1 MRRHGKHKLAA
12 MALASAVAIAAG
24 CGDDTKTTDDAK
36 STSGSGTA
44 SSSGDSEGSAASK
57 NLAASDG
64 SVDSTASVADLVSRG
79 ERIYNVNCI
88 ACHHRDPSQDG
99 GLGPPV
105 AGSSRELI
113 EARVMRGEYPPG
125 YTPKA
130 DTRLMIP
137 LPHLEPE
144 LDALAAFLESRAK

>member
-1 MRRHGKHKLAA
+1 MRRHGKNRIAA
-12 MALASAVAIAAG
+12 IALAGAVALAAG
-24 CGDDTKTTDDAK
+24 CGDDANTANTGNKANTAAA
-36 STSGSGTA
+36 GS
-44 SSSGDSEGSAASK
+44 SSSGSKDAAGSEEAETD
-57 NLAASDG
+57 LA
-64 SVDSTASVADLVSRG
+64 SRG

-88 ACHHRDPSQDG
+88 ACHHRDPTQDG
-99 GLGPPV
+99 GLGPPI

-113 EARVMRGEYPPG
+113 EARVIRGEYPPG

-144 LDALAAFLESRAK
+144 LDALAAFLASRAK

>member
-1 MRRHGKHKLAA
+1 MRWHGKNRIAA
-12 MALASAVAIAAG
+12 IALAGAVALAVG
-24 CGDDTKTTDDAK
+24 CGDDTNTANTAAA
-36 STSGSGTA
+36 GSNSSDSKDTA
-44 SSSGDSEGSAASK
+44 SPEGGETD
-57 NLAASDG
+57 LA
-64 SVDSTASVADLVSRG
+64 SRG

-88 ACHHRDPSQDG
+88 ACHHRDPTQDG

-105 AGSSRELI
+105 AGSSRELL

-130 DTRLMIP
+130 DTRLMIA

-144 LDALAAFLESRAK
+144 LDALTAFLASRAK

>member
-1 MRRHGKHKLAA
+1 MRWHGKNRLAA
-12 MALASAVAIAAG
+12 IALVGAVALAAG
-24 CGDDTKTTDDAK
+24 CPDDAN
-36 STSGSGTA
+36 TANTGTKA
-44 SSSGDSEGSAASK
+44 NTATAESSSSSAKNAAGSEESAT
-57 NLAASDG
+57 NLA
-64 SVDSTASVADLVSRG
+64 SRG

-88 ACHHRDPSQDG
+88 ACHHRDPTQDG

-105 AGSSRELI
+105 AGSSRELL

-130 DTRLMIP
+130 DTRLMIA

-144 LDALAAFLESRAK
+144 LDALAAFLASRAK